1 MIMGNGLEK
10 AFIQHIQD
18 YRGVIL
24 KVCRI
29 YSDDRDD
36 FDDLFQ
42 EIVLQLWKSYSSF
55 RGESLVS
62 TWMYRVA
69 LNTAITSLRKRK
81 RRPDQHPLQVF
92 HHNQAEVADDRVD
105 RVYAQELQQAIQ
117 TLNRFDR
124 ALLMLYLEEK
134 SYSEM
139 AQILDISENYIG
151 VKLTRIRNKLKEL
164 LTP

>member
-1 MIMGNGLEK
+1 MGTGLEN
-10 AFIQHIQD
+10 AFIQHLQD
-18 YRGVIL
+18 HRGVVL

-42 EIVLQLWKSYSSF
+42 EIILQLWKSYSSF

-81 RRPDQHPLQVF
+81 RRPDQHSLQAF
-92 HHNQAEVADDRVD
+92 HHNQAEVPDDRID
-105 RVYAQELQQAIQ
+105 RVYAQELQRAIQ
-117 TLNRFDR
+117 ALNKFDR
-124 ALLMLYLEEK
+124 AVLMLYLEEK
-134 SYSEM
+134 SYGEM

>member
-1 MIMGNGLEK
+1 MGNDLEK
-10 AFIQHIQD
+10 AFIKSIQD
-18 YRGVIL
+18 YRGLIL
-24 KVCRI
+24 KVCQV

-42 EIVLQLWKSYSSF
+42 EIALQLWKSYSTF
-55 RGESLVS
+55 RGESLMS
-62 TWMYRVA
+62 TWIYRVA

-92 HHNQAEVADDRVD
+92 HQNQAEAADDRVD
-105 RVYAQELQQAIQ
+105 LVYAQELQRAIQ
-117 TLNRFDR
+117 VLDKLDR
-124 ALLMLYLEEK
+124 ALLMLYLDEK

>member
-1 MIMGNGLEK
+1 MGNGLER
-10 AFIQHIQD
+10 AFIQSIQD
-18 YRGVIL
+18 HRGVIL

-62 TWMYRVA
+62 TWIYRVA

-92 HHNQAEVADDRVD
+92 HHNRAEAADDRVD
-105 RVYAQELQQAIQ
+105 RIYAQELQRAIQ
-117 TLNRFDR
+117 ALNKFDR

-139 AQILDISENYIG
+139 AQILEISENYIG
-151 VKLTRIRNKLKEL
+151 VKLNRIRTKLKEL

>member
-1 MIMGNGLEK
+1 MGTGLEN
-10 AFIQHIQD
+10 AFIQHLQD
-18 YRGVIL
+18 HRGVIL

-36 FDDLFQ
+36 FNDLFQ
-42 EIVLQLWKSYSSF
+42 EIILQLWKSSF

-69 LNTAITSLRKRK
+69 LNTAITSLRMRK
-81 RRPDQHPLQVF
+81 RRPDQHSLQAF
-92 HHNQAEVADDRVD
+92 HHNQAEVPDDRID
-105 RVYAQELQQAIQ
+105 RVYAQELQRAIQ
-117 TLNRFDR
+117 ALNKFDR
-124 ALLMLYLEEK
+124 AVLMLYLEEK
-134 SYSEM
+134 SYGEM